1 MRCRR
6 AAGGRKRREAGLTVI
21 EMLLALA
28 LLAFV
33 LLGIT
38 PLFMAS
44 VKSNYAGNEYT
55 SINVLAR
62 DRLEQLMNL
71 PFDDG
76 QLAPGKHDNDL
87 PAALPDPITGIPP
100 ASGGIRN
107 PFTTCYQVF
116 QFRIPTGVPAGASF
130 TPIAVTAAGS
140 AFSYKRIDVTVK
152 ASAGQ
157 LGPAIGIRQSR
168 VSGIL
173 SNPFPERPNSADDPG
188 GTCP

>member
-1 MRCRR
+1 MRNRREGARR
-6 AAGGRKRREAGLTVI
+6 ARRDAGLTVI

-55 SINVLAR
+55 SINILAR

-71 PFDDG
+71 PFNDG
-76 QLAPGKHDNDL
+76 QLTPGKHVNDL
-87 PAALPDPITGIPP
+87 PGALPDPITGVPP
-100 ASGGIRN
+100 ASGGVLN
-107 PFTTCYQVF
+107 PFKVCYQVF
-116 QFRIPTGVPAGASF
+116 QFRIPTVVAPNASF
-130 TPIAVTAAGS
+130 TPILVAG
-140 AFSYKRIDVTVK
+140 AGELFSYKRIDVTVT
-152 ASAGQ
+152 SSTGQ
-157 LGPAIGIRQSR
+157 LGIGTRQSR

-173 SNPFPERPNSADDPG
+173 SNPFPETSTSGADLG
-188 GTCP
+188 GSCP

>member
-1 MRCRR
+1 MRIPGVVERR
-6 AAGGRKRREAGLTVI
+6 DRREAGLTIV

-44 VKSNYAGNEYT
+44 VKSNYSGNEYT

-71 PFDDG
+71 PFDDN
-76 QLAPGKHDNDL
+76 QLTPGIHANDL
-87 PAALPDPITGIPP
+87 PGTLPDPTTGRPP
-100 ASGGIRN
+100 ATGGVRN
-107 PFTTCYQVF
+107 PFSVCYQVF
-116 QFRIPTGVPAGASF
+116 QFRLPTGIAANESFVPVAIVDAGQ
-130 TPIAVTAAGS
+130 V
-140 AFSYKRIDVTVK
+140 FSYKRIDVTVK
-152 ASAGQ
+152 ASPGQ

-173 SNPFPERPNSADDPG
+173 SNPSPENPNSAPDSG
-188 GTCP
+188 GSCP